1 MVLLRDSPKEIDH
14 QRTIYTQHQLDL
26 LQNELNK
33 NQYIVNL
40 TYFVCVFVHWGVF
53 VIIGWVVLFVDFPA
67 DFGLNLLLFLLM
79 IDIIVFCDKENNHNL
94 RGNNNNV

>member
-1 MVLLRDSPKEIDH
+1 M
-14 QRTIYTQHQLDL
+14 
-26 LQNELNK
+26 
-33 NQYIVNL
+33 
-40 TYFVCVFVHWGVF
+40 FVHWGVF

-67 DFGLNLLLFLLM
+67 DFGLKLLLFLLM